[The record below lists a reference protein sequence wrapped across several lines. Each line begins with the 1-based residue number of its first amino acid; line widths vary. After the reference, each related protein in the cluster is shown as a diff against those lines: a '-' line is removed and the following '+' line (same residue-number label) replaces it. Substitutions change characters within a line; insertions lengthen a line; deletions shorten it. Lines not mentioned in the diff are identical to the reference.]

1 MDLEERIN
9 SLLGQWRDLGNI
21 LRASKRERGTT
32 SYRSKSI
39 LRKINGDKGVVREVR
54 ERECNARAEAI
65 GGLIEYITNEGKDL
79 EIQ

>member
-39 LRKINGDKGVVREVR
+39 LRKIDRDKGVVKEVR
-54 ERECNARAEAI
+54 ER
-65 GGLIEYITNEGKDL
+65 
-79 EIQ
+79 